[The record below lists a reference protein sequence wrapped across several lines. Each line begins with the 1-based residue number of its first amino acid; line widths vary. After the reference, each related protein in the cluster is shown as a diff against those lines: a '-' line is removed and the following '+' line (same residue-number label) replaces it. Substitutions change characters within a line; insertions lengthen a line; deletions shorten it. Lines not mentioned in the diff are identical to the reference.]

1 VTPTVTPTPTAA
13 PYYPPG
19 PVITPTPTPTAT
31 PPPVTPTP
39 TPTATPT
46 PPPIPTEE
54 TVDLPVDEEGV
65 VQEDVQQSTFYGWL
79 AISVDSGTEALTEG
93 QEPLQEITIEEICFG
108 FPPPP
113 ANAYVVGCVY
123 DFGPEGAT
131 FDPPITITLNYDPG
145 LIPEG
150 VAEEDLVI
158 ALYDAATGQWTVLP
172 SIVDT
177 ENNTITAQVS
187 EFTMFAVY
195 SAAPAPTPTPTP
207 TPTPPPATPTPTP
220 TPAEEVGTNIG
231 VIIGPIIAVILIAL
245 IAYWWLKRRGEAG
258 GPEE

>member
-1 VTPTVTPTPTAA
+1 M
-13 PYYPPG
+13 
-19 PVITPTPTPTAT
+19 
-31 PPPVTPTP
+31 
-39 TPTATPT
+39 
-46 PPPIPTEE
+46 
-54 TVDLPVDEEGV
+54 
-65 VQEDVQQSTFYGWL
+65 VQEDVQQSAFYGCL
-79 AISVDSGTEALTEG
+79 GISVDRGTEALTEA

-220 TPAEEVGTNIG
+220 TPAEEEGAPVGAIVG
-231 VIIGPIIAVILIAL
+231 GIIGGLIVLGIIV
-245 IAYWWLKRRGEAG
+245 YFVMRRRGEAG
-258 GPEE
+258 GSEE

>member
-1 VTPTVTPTPTAA
+1 M
-13 PYYPPG
+13 
-19 PVITPTPTPTAT
+19 
-31 PPPVTPTP
+31 
-39 TPTATPT
+39 
-46 PPPIPTEE
+46 
-54 TVDLPVDEEGV
+54 
-65 VQEDVQQSTFYGWL
+65 VQQDVQQSAFYGWL
-79 AISVDSGTEALTEG
+79 EISVDSGTEALTEG

-113 ANAYVVGCVY
+113 ANAYVVGCAY

-158 ALYDAATGQWTVLP
+158 ALYDAATGEWTVLP

-187 EFTMFAVY
+187 GFTMFAVY
-195 SAAPAPTPTPTP
+195 SPAPPAPTPTP

-220 TPAEEVGTNIG
+220 TPAEEDGAPVGAIVG
-231 VIIGPIIAVILIAL
+231 GIIGGLIILGLIV
-245 IAYWWLKRRGEAG
+245 YFVMRRRGEAG